1 VNTAYSTVGSTDRTT
16 PTLGLRFL
24 YRLLGIFCFNRIS
37 IEGAERLPA
46 MGPVL
51 YLGLHRNGAV
61 DAIPYLMSA
70 SHATYLVSAQL
81 HRTVL
86 GRRIFRG
93 IAVSRHKDRNRGIH
107 ADNAEALH
115 RCVAHLRAG
124 GQLFVFPEGTS
135 SLGPR
140 HLDFRPGAARITS
153 EAVNLGVPLT
163 VVPLAVH
170 YECAWAW
177 QSRVTVVVGTPVE
190 LSQSEA
196 LTPETALRRLTVAL
210 ENTGVNV
217 NSDEELQV
225 IERLAYAASL
235 VSDFSYAESLKHFEL
250 AICPNIRRR
259 DAELQEMARIAGA
272 RTYQGIPIVP
282 FGTVLPST
290 LAWLALAPLMLFY
303 GTSNAPPALAG
314 FMASRMLPDETNGIA
329 FWRTIVGAP
338 VALVWSLVVTGTLV
352 ALGHAGIACG
362 YVGTSVLGTRA
373 YRYFRQL
380 SVAVYNGVFAPA
392 VRAPL
397 LSLSSELRRSLGG
410 TYG

>member
-1 VNTAYSTVGSTDRTT
+1 MGPTDRAT
-16 PTLGLRFL
+16 PTLGLRLL

-37 IEGAERLPA
+37 IVGAERLPA
-46 MGPVL
+46 TGPVL
-51 YLGLHRNGAV
+51 YLGLHRNGAM
-61 DAIPYLMSA
+61 DAIPYLRTA
-70 SHATYLVSAQL
+70 PHAAYLVSAQL

-86 GRRIFRG
+86 GRQIFRG
-93 IAVSRHKDRNRGIH
+93 IPVSRHKDHNRGIH

-135 SLGPR
+135 GLGPR
-140 HLDFRPGAARITS
+140 HLEFRSGAARITS

-163 VVPLAVH
+163 IVPLAVH

-177 QSRVTVVVGTPVE
+177 QSRASVVVGAPME
-190 LSQSEA
+190 LSRSEA
-196 LTPETALRRLTVAL
+196 LNPETAQRRLTVAL

-217 NSDEELQV
+217 TSDEELQV

-250 AICPNIRRR
+250 AVCPNIRRR
-259 DAELQEMARIAGA
+259 DAELQETARLAGA

-282 FGTVLPST
+282 FGTVLPGT

-303 GTSNAPPALAG
+303 SASNAPSALAG
-314 FMASRMLPDETNGIA
+314 FVASRMLPNDKNVIA

-338 VALVWSLVVTGTLV
+338 AAVVWSLVVTSTLV

-380 SVAVYNGVFAPA
+380 SVAVYNGVFARA

-397 LSLSSELRRSLGG
+397 LALASELRRSLGG

>member
-1 VNTAYSTVGSTDRTT
+1 VG
-16 PTLGLRFL
+16 PE
-24 YRLLGIFCFNRIS
+24 RLL
-37 IEGAERLPA
+37 AT
-46 MGPVL
+46 GPVL
-51 YLGLHRNGAV
+51 YLGLHRNGAM
-61 DAIPYLMSA
+61 DAIPYLMTA
-70 SHATYLVSAQL
+70 PRAAYLVSAQL
-81 HRTVL
+81 HRTVF
-86 GRRIFRG
+86 GRWIFRG
-93 IAVSRHKDRNRGIH
+93 IAVSRHKDRNRSIH

-135 SLGPR
+135 GLGPR
-140 HLDFRPGAARITS
+140 HLDFRSGAARITS
-153 EAVNLGVPLT
+153 EAVDLGVPLT

-177 QSRVTVVVGTPVE
+177 QSRVTVVVGAPVE
-190 LSQSEA
+190 LSRSEA
-196 LTPETALRRLTVAL
+196 LNPETALRRLTVAL

-217 NSDEELQV
+217 TSDEELQV

-235 VSDFSYAESLKHFEL
+235 VADFSYAESLKHFEL

-259 DAELQEMARIAGA
+259 DAELQETARLAGA

-303 GTSNAPPALAG
+303 GASNAPPALAG
-314 FMASRMLPDETNGIA
+314 FVASRMLPDEKNVIA
-329 FWRTIVGAP
+329 FWRAMVGAP
-338 VALVWSLVVTGTLV
+338 AALVWSLVLTGTLV
-352 ALGHAGIACG
+352 TLGHAGIAFG
-362 YVGTSVLGTRA
+362 YVVTSVVGIRA

-380 SVAVYNGVFAPA
+380 SVAVYNGVFARA

-397 LSLSSELRRSLGG
+397 LALASELRRSLGG

>member
-1 VNTAYSTVGSTDRTT
+1 MGSTDRAT

-37 IEGAERLPA
+37 IVGAERLPA
-46 MGPVL
+46 TGPVL
-51 YLGLHRNGAV
+51 YLGLHRNGAM
-61 DAIPYLMSA
+61 DAIPYLRTA
-70 SHATYLVSAQL
+70 PHAAYLVSAQL

-86 GRRIFRG
+86 GRQMFRG

-135 SLGPR
+135 GLGPR
-140 HLDFRPGAARITS
+140 HLDFRSGAARIIS

-177 QSRVTVVVGTPVE
+177 QSRASVVVGAPME
-190 LSQSEA
+190 LSRSEA
-196 LTPETALRRLTVAL
+196 LNPETARRRLTAAL

-217 NSDEELQV
+217 TSDEELQV

-250 AICPNIRRR
+250 AVCPNIRRR
-259 DAELQEMARIAGA
+259 DAELQKTARLAGA

-282 FGTVLPST
+282 FGTVLPGT
-290 LAWLALAPLMLFY
+290 LAWLALAPLMLFFSA
-303 GTSNAPPALAG
+303 SNAPPALAG
-314 FMASRMLPDETNGIA
+314 FVASRMLPNDKNVIA

-338 VALVWSLVVTGTLV
+338 AAAVWSLVVTGTLV
-352 ALGHAGIACG
+352 ALGHVGIACG
-362 YVGTSVLGTRA
+362 YVGAGVLGTRA

-380 SVAVYNGVFAPA
+380 SVAVYNGVFARA
-392 VRAPL
+392 VRSPL
-397 LSLSSELRRSLGG
+397 LALASELRRSLGG

>member
-1 VNTAYSTVGSTDRTT
+1 MGSTDRAT
-16 PTLGLRFL
+16 PTPGLRLL

-37 IEGAERLPA
+37 IVGAERLPA
-46 MGPVL
+46 QGPVL
-51 YLGLHRNGAV
+51 YLGLHRNGAL
-61 DAIPYLMSA
+61 DAVPYLMTA
-70 SHATYLVSAQL
+70 PHAAYLVSAQL
-81 HRTVL
+81 HRTAL
-86 GRRIFRG
+86 GRRLFRG

-107 ADNAEALH
+107 ANNAQALH
-115 RCVAHLRAG
+115 PCVAHLQAG
-124 GQLFVFPEGTS
+124 GQLFMFPDGTS

-140 HLDFRPGAARITS
+140 HLDFRSGAAAITA

-177 QSRVTVVVGTPVE
+177 QSRVAVVVGTPVE
-190 LSQSEA
+190 FSRSEA
-196 LTPETALRRLTVAL
+196 LNPETALRRLTVAL
-210 ENTGVNV
+210 EKTGVNV
-217 NSDEELQV
+217 ASEEELQL

-250 AICPNIRRR
+250 AVCPNIRRR
-259 DAELQEMARIAGA
+259 DAELQATARIAGA
-272 RTYQGIPIVP
+272 KSYQGIPIVP

-303 GTSNAPPALAG
+303 SASNAPPALAACVAG
-314 FMASRMLPDETNGIA
+314 RVLPDAKNMIA
-329 FWRTIVGAP
+329 LWRTIVRAP
-338 VALVWSLVVTGTLV
+338 AALVWSLVVSGTLL

-380 SVAVYNGVFAPA
+380 SVAVYNGVFARA

-397 LSLSSELRRSLGG
+397 LALASELRRSLGG